1 MVIGE
6 GINLKKLLTAI
17 YFLTFILVIFA
28 VIDPSIGTD
37 KSANVDYIAATNAV
51 EPQTDKNTGQQDTN
65 KQITPK
71 EKPNKENNT
80 VQIPTSN
87 RSQPPSCYVIDVCI
101 SDQKVRIYKNG
112 TVTKEWTASTGV
124 NSATPLGSFTIQNRG
139 EWFYS
144 EKYQEGAMWWIS
156 FKDWGIYLFHS
167 IPMDREKNVI
177 TEEANKL
184 GTPASHGCIRLEL
197 DNAKWIYENIP
208 EGTPVNIH
216 E

>member
-1 MVIGE
+1 M
-6 GINLKKLLTAI
+6 KKLLTAI

-124 NSATPLGSFTIQNRG
+124 NSSTPLGSFTIQNRG

-144 EKYQEGAMWWIS
+144 EKYQEGAMWWVS

-208 EGTPVNIH
+208 AGTPVNIH